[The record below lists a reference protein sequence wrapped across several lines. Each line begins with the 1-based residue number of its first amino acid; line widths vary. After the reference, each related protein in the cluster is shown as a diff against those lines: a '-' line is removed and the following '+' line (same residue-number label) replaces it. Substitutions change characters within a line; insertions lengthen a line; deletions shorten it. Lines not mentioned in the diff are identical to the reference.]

1 MMYVIAK
8 AMRDQVDLATRGPA
22 GRHMRAPVVLPI
34 QAPGGHATQA
44 QGERHTRVQEVRAI
58 AVRGER
64 DMTARVVQPTQVLA
78 AQLMRVQADL
88 ATTAQVAPATQVL
101 AAEGI
106 AHPSVNDLGL
116 AERNSL
122 SALILVSHG

>member
-1 MMYVIAK
+1 MLTLMMYVIAK
-8 AMRDQVDLATRGPA
+8 AMRDQVDLAT
-22 GRHMRAPVVLPI
+22 
-34 QAPGGHATQA
+34 
-44 QGERHTRVQEVRAI
+44 
-58 AVRGER
+58 
-64 DMTARVVQPTQVLA
+64 
-78 AQLMRVQADL
+78 RVQADL